1 MKMKKNLLLVMG
13 AAMMLVFGISSCSS
27 SDDEIDLSNSTESYL
42 QETQCY
48 TIRINGNDENGI
60 VSGSIIKKPEESC
73 FTGSCVILFNKSD
86 LSGQTVDSGDEIN
99 VMIQSFNEVPVE
111 GYTTGETHFYYCKIN
126 YVNSGSYIT

>member
-1 MKMKKNLLLVMG
+1 MKKNLLLVMG

-60 VSGSIIKKPEESC
+60 VSGSIIKK
-73 FTGSCVILFNKSD
+73 LKSLVLQD
-86 LSGQTVDSGDEIN
+86 LVL
-99 VMIQSFNEVPVE
+99 
-111 GYTTGETHFYYCKIN
+111 
-126 YVNSGSYIT
+126 SYLTNQIY